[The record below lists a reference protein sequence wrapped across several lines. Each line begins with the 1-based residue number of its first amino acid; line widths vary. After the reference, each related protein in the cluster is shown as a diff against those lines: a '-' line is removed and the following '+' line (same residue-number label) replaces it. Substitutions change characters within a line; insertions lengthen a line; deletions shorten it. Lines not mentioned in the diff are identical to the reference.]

1 MIEDI
6 IGMEGDFIAGFDR
19 VGAWGNSTGT
29 VVASEVGIIHISDL
43 GENSFIQSVW
53 AELGG

>member
-43 GENSFIQSVW
+43 GENSFIQSV
-53 AELGG
+53 